1 MGMITPSLQGKC
13 RGVRKI
19 MCTVQTVPGISTHG
33 RVVEPSNT
41 MHKIFRCHTAWVG
54 GGLQESVGAVR

>member
-13 RGVRKI
+13 RGVRNI

-33 RVVEPSNT
+33 RVVELSYN
-41 MHKIFRCHTAWVG
+41 MHKIFIPVSRCL
-54 GGLQESVGAVR
+54 GGLGAVRACEGC